1 MLQFRTILGRYNPK
15 KYFAQKSADVRN
27 YENLCPH
34 CGHDVQHRHSNLRTL
49 SDEILE
55 IGLHF
60 DHRHLRSLPLLLIPG
75 ALPQKFSGPERFR
88 YSPPLK
94 IYIFMALI
102 FFGLTFAGN
111 HQPHQ
116 TFETK
121 GTQEQILADALKVQ
135 METQHR
141 GTAIDKKSPG
151 YRVHV
156 EISPLDGKL
165 SLAELFTQEVYEKFK
180 PDGVETSAWVH
191 AIKKSL
197 FIAML
202 VLFPPISLLLFLLY
216 RKQKIAFWDH
226 LAFVLYCQ
234 TSIFLLLIIQM
245 VMRMMEWQTFLLS
258 QGQALSLAAIFI
270 FMSQKK
276 YYQHSFMKT
285 LSKFMVLGAVYFLT
299 LLTIV
304 LTSIILT
311 WKWNQIN

>member
-1 MLQFRTILGRYNPK
+1 
-15 KYFAQKSADVRN
+15 
-27 YENLCPH
+27 
-34 CGHDVQHRHSNLRTL
+34 L

-75 ALPQKFSGPERFR
+75 ALPLKFSGHERFR

-111 HQPHQ
+111 HQTHQ
-116 TFETK
+116 TTETK
-121 GTQEQILADALKVQ
+121 STAEQTLADALKVQ
-135 METQHR
+135 METKHR
-141 GTAIDKKSPG
+141 STAIDEKSPG

-156 EISPLDGKL
+156 ELSPTDENIGLT
-165 SLAELFTQEVYEKFK
+165 ELFTQEVYEKFK

-202 VLFPPISLLLFLLY
+202 VLFPPISLLLYLLY

-234 TSIFLLLIIQM
+234 TSIFLLLTSQMII
-245 VMRMMEWQTFLLS
+245 RMMEWQSLLLS
-258 QGQALSLAAIFI
+258 QGQAFSLAAIFI
-270 FMSQKK
+270 FLSQKK
-276 YYQHSFMKT
+276 YYQQSFTKT
-285 LSKFMVLGAVYFLT
+285 LGKFTVLGLIYLLT

-311 WKWNQIN
+311 WRWNQLS